1 MVHASYV
8 KKKFQKKNYFNIQSI
23 LKIWTILSKGIKI
36 TSSIH
41 EQWPPNLYGKRRKKI
56 MIQSKVF
63 NEQNGLGFKV
73 CM

>member
-1 MVHASYV
+1 MVHASDV
-8 KKKFQKKNYFNIQSI
+8 KTNFQKKNYLNIQSI
-23 LKIWTILSKGIKI
+23 LKIWTILSKEIKI

-41 EQWPPNLYGKRRKKI
+41 KQWPPNLYGDKKMI

-63 NEQNGLGFKV
+63 NEQSGLGFKV